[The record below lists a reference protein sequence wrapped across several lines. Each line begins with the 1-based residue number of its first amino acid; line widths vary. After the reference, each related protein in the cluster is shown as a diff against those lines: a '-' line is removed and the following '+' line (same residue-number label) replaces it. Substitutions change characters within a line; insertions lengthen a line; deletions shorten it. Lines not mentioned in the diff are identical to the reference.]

1 MMNEYACLDG
11 ACGEHTLQQER
22 RVEVS
27 GQLRV
32 VVRLEAGVRAVLHAS
47 APSARAAQPASRR
60 RRARRRR
67 CRRRRLGGQLLVQY
81 TIPI

>member
-1 MMNEYACLDG
+1 MSEYAYLDG
-11 ACGEHTLQQER
+11 ARGEHTLQKER

-32 VVRLEAGVRAVLHAS
+32 VVRLEAGVRAVLHAA
-47 APSARAAQPASRR
+47 APSARAAQPARRR

-67 CRRRRLGGQLLVQY
+67 CRRRRLGGQLHVH
-81 TIPI
+81 I